1 MPNPENLRPKPWPKG
16 VSGNPAGRPPRK
28 RIEEMIQDFL
38 YEVARSKD
46 GQERQR
52 LEVLL
57 ARLFSDGAQGN
68 VRSTETLLAYGFGKP
83 VNKNEHSGPDGGP
96 IESKAEHALAGIT
109 IEELR
114 NLAKLGS

>member
-1 MPNPENLRPKPWPKG
+1 MANPKGNPATLKPFPKG
-16 VSGNPAGRPPRK
+16 VSGNPKGQPPRK
-28 RIEEMIQDFL
+28 RIEEMFQDFL

-68 VRSTETLLAYGFGKP
+68 VKSTETLLAYGFGKP
-83 VNKNEHSGPDGGP
+83 TQKSEHTGAEGGP
-96 IESKAEHALAGIT
+96 LRIIIDSDDAG
-109 IEELR
+109 L
-114 NLAKLGS
+114 